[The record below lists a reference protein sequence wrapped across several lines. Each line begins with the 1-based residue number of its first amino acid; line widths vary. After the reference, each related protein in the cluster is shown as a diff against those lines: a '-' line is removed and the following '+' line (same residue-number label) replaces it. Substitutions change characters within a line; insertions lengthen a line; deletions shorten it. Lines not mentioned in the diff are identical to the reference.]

1 LGFPY
6 SFPIPHIC
14 KSSDFSMISDNANSC
29 QTWKYHLKLPMR
41 PRKLERV
48 AETNIEKGTSCY
60 CRKFIA
66 ILSEI

>member
-1 LGFPY
+1 M
-6 SFPIPHIC
+6 SNM
-14 KSSDFSMISDNANSC
+14 KIS
-29 QTWKYHLKLPMR
+29 WKRPMR

-48 AETNIEKGTSCY
+48 AETNIEKETSCY

>member
-1 LGFPY
+1 M
-6 SFPIPHIC
+6 SNM
-14 KSSDFSMISDNANSC
+14 KIS
-29 QTWKYHLKLPMR
+29 WKLSMR
-41 PRKLERV
+41 PRKLEGV